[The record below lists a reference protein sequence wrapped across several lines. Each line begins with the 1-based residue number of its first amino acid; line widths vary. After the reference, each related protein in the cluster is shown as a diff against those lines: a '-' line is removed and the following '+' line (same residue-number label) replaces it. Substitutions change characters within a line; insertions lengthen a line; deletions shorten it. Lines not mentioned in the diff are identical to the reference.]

1 MSDQNN
7 SSFDIDPDFRQSLNS
22 EQLATLEKIERLSEL
37 DPEVTR
43 RLSRALDRLQQTQP
57 YQQIN
62 QRSGQTSNEPEVS
75 QRRTY
80 LSEAEQLAH
89 EEFVTQ
95 ELSVLLAVAAQLN
108 QAFETVKPQAQADR
122 RFRDQLR
129 AQFK

>member
-1 MSDQNN
+1 MSDLNN
-7 SSFDIDPDFRQSLNS
+7 SRFNINPDFRQSLNS

-43 RLSRALDRLQQTQP
+43 RLARALDRLQQTRP

-62 QRSGQTSNEPEVS
+62 QRAAEPEAI
-75 QRRTY
+75 RRPAY
-80 LSEAEQLAH
+80 ASEAERLAH

-95 ELSVLLAVAAQLN
+95 ELAALLAVAARLN
-108 QAFETVKPQAQADR
+108 GAIETLKPQAQADR

>member
-7 SSFDIDPDFRQSLNS
+7 SSFNIDPDFRQSLNS

-43 RLSRALDRLQQTQP
+43 RLSRALDRLQQTRP

-62 QRSGQTSNEPEVS
+62 QRSAPASNGPEVS
-75 QRRTY
+75 QRRSY
-80 LSEAEQLAH
+80 LSEAERLAH

-95 ELSVLLAVAAQLN
+95 ELSALLAVAAGLN

>member
-1 MSDQNN
+1 MSDQHN
-7 SSFDIDPDFRQSLNS
+7 SSFNIEPDFRQSLNA

-43 RLSRALDRLQQTQP
+43 RLSRALDRLQQTRP
-57 YQQIN
+57 YQPIN
-62 QRSGQTSNEPEVS
+62 QRSGPASNEPEAS
-75 QRRTY
+75 RGRSY

-95 ELSVLLAVAAQLN
+95 ELSALLAVAARLN
-108 QAFETVKPQAQADR
+108 QAFETLKPQAQADR